1 MQQCTCISTV
11 NVLFDGMVVY
21 NYAHLL
27 CHHLCYI
34 NKLYYHLITYK
45 EPIDTQYCHVSIF
58 PN

>member
-1 MQQCTCISTV
+1 MHQCTCISTV
-11 NVLFDGMVVY
+11 NVSFDGIVGY

-34 NKLYYHLITYK
+34 NELYYHLINYK
-45 EPIDTQYCHVSIF
+45 EPIDTQYSYIHII